1 MYVQVQDEERKK
13 KKLLLIKYEFD
24 LPRLSKLSFFFGV
37 CGVCGYPSGVEER
50 GAR

>member
-24 LPRLSKLSFFFGV
+24 LPRLSKLSFFFWRV
-37 CGVCGYPSGVEER
+37 CEYPSGVEEC